1 MEERR
6 IVFYDGDCGLCNRV
20 VQFVIVNEN
29 SKSKLCFAALQSEF
43 ATEFFTKEGVIIQ
56 FDTFYFYNGYQLT
69 GKSKACFQLLK
80 HLHWYWKFLYIGRII
95 PRFLADKLYDVIA
108 RNRKKL
114 FAESCLVLDV
124 QQDRFLG

>member
-6 IVFYDGDCGLCNRV
+6 IVLYDGDCGLCNRV
-20 VQFVIVNEN
+20 VQFVIANEN
-29 SKSKLCFAALQSEF
+29 SKSKLCFAALQSKF
-43 ATEFFTKEGVIIQ
+43 ATDFFLNQGVSIQ
-56 FDTFYFYNGYQLT
+56 LDTFYFYNGFQLA

-80 HLHWYWKFLYIGRII
+80 HLHWYWKFLYIGKLL
-95 PRFLADKLYDVIA
+95 PRFLADALYDVVA

-114 FAESCLVLDV
+114 FDQSCLLLNV